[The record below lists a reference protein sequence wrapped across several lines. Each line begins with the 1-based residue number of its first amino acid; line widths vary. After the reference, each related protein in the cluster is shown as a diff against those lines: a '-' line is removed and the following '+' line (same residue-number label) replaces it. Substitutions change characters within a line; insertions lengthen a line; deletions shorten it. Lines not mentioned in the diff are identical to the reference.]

1 MTIRDEVEREAEQ
14 YATRF
19 QPAHGDDR
27 PFVLKGAETFRAGVV
42 RGYVDALTKRE
53 PTDAE
58 VEAAAKALFSE
69 VFRSVPDVTWES
81 VSEDVRDNYRVKARA
96 ALRAARGQA

>member
-1 MTIRDEVEREAEQ
+1 MSIRDEVEREAEQ

-27 PFVLKGAETFRAGVV
+27 PFMLKGAETFRAGVV

-58 VEAAAKALFSE
+58 VEAGKAVLETAGLTVFDDHLPGLSEHLARKVLF
-69 VFRSVPDVTWES
+69 
-81 VSEDVRDNYRVKARA
+81 
-96 ALRAARGQA
+96 AARNVRRDEGRA